1 MGWKSG
7 NKPIDKCMD
16 IQFSFKTW
24 LEAMPVSNN
33 QPGVPNAPNALN
45 KPTGGL
51 KNIQTAVGRAV
62 QGNQNVKQAVRSAVS
77 QQLTQG
83 GVNSDEIAD
92 IADMVD
98 KMNRNP
104 QGQANAR

>member
-1 MGWKSG
+1 
-7 NKPIDKCMD
+7 MD

-24 LEAMPVSNN
+24 LEAIPVSNN
-33 QPGVPNAPNALN
+33 QPGAPNAPNALN

-62 QGNQNVKQAVRSAVS
+62 QGNQNVKQAVKSAVS

-98 KMNRNP
+98 KMNKNP
-104 QGQANAR
+104 QGQAR